1 VRTDAR
7 ATPADWALRLALGVL
22 LAASLGLNAW
32 GLRWGLPNVH
42 SWAPDEIIP
51 AQVLEGLEQRFS
63 GGWWNPYPPLH
74 FYLMAAAYAPTLV
87 SQAGRVEVSPTSVAY
102 ERLFV
107 SGRALSPL
115 MGAGIVLLL
124 YLCGVELGDRLAG
137 LGAGL
142 VTALGATFVYYSK
155 FANFDVPYCFWSS
168 LALLSFLR
176 LLRAP
181 TLGAA
186 LGYSAASMAAILTK
200 DQAYALFVLPWLAVV
215 VRLGLAR
222 RQEGAGSPAGVVADR
237 RLLVPV
243 AASVLLFVLVHNLAF
258 NLEGFVAHVRNI
270 TGPLGEG
277 LEMVPP
283 GLAGQA
289 GLLLLSGRLLAF
301 ALGLPA
307 ALLALAGLGLALA
320 DPRRHWRW
328 LAILLLPV
336 SYHLFFSSVVRY
348 AYDRFVLPAALVLA
362 LFAGLAL
369 ARAWRAGGAGRALAG
384 LATAGVVGLG
394 LLRCVSLC
402 LLLEADPRY
411 AAEAWLRSNTA
422 PDARVALLGPLEYLP
437 RVQGPRWK
445 QRSELVRALEGMA
458 PDYVIINADYARRV
472 GDARARELY
481 DGLAS
486 GALGYETAFARR
498 SSIPWPFRLDD
509 WLRGRESIPTNV
521 DKLNPEIRVYRRA
534 GEAAA
539 APR

>member
-1 VRTDAR
+1 MTAGAGTAGPGRWPT
-7 ATPADWALRLALGVL
+7 RLALGLL

-42 SWAPDEIIP
+42 TWAPDEIIP

-74 FYLMAAAYAPTLV
+74 FYLMSLVYAPTLA
-87 SQAGRVEVSPTSVAY
+87 SQAGHVEVSAASAAY

-107 SGRALSPL
+107 AGRALSAL

-124 YLCGVELGDRLAG
+124 YLCGAELGDPLAG

-142 VTALGATFVYYSK
+142 VSAVGVTFVYYSK
-155 FANFDVPYCFWSS
+155 LANFDVPYCFWSC
-168 LALLSFLR
+168 LALLWFLR

-181 TLGAA
+181 TLGSA

-222 RQEGAGSPAGVVADR
+222 RQEAAGSPAGVVADR
-237 RLLVPV
+237 RLLLPV
-243 AASVLLFVLVHNLAF
+243 AASAALFALVHNLAF
-258 NLEGFVAHVRNI
+258 NLDGFVAHVRNI

-277 LEMVPP
+277 LQMVPP

-301 ALGLPA
+301 ALGVPA
-307 ALLALAGLGLALA
+307 ALLVLPGLGLALA
-320 DPRRHWRW
+320 SPRQHWRW

-336 SYHLFFSSVVRY
+336 SYHLFFTSVVRY
-348 AYDRFVLPAALVLA
+348 AYDRFLLPAALVLA

-369 ARAWRAGGAGRALAG
+369 ARPWRAAGAYRALAG
-384 LATAGVVGLG
+384 LAAAAVAGLG
-394 LLRCVSLC
+394 LLRAVSLC
-402 LLLEADPRY
+402 LLIDADPRY
-411 AAEAWLRSNTA
+411 AAEDWLRSNLA

-437 RVQGPRWK
+437 RPQGAHWK
-445 QRSELVRALEGMA
+445 QRAELVRAIEGMA

-472 GDARARELY
+472 EDARARELY
-481 DGLAS
+481 EGLAS
-486 GALGYETAFARR
+486 GKLGYEPAFSRR
-498 SSIPWPFRLDD
+498 SEIPWPFRLDE
-509 WLRGRESIPTNV
+509 WLRERAESIPTNL

-534 GEAAA
+534 AAGA
-539 APR
+539 R